1 MKMDRSDA
9 WQYTSRNEPRGY
21 IQPQGLD
28 ELWFHT
34 GTNCNLRCPFC
45 LEGSKPRD
53 NRIEFLTL
61 ADARRFID
69 EALELGVDK
78 FSFTGGEPFVNPE
91 FIPILDA
98 ALEHRPCLVLTNA
111 TEPLMNRMAA
121 VLLLRNRPNPVKFRV
136 SLDHPDPAKH
146 DESRGKGNFEKAL
159 DTLGRLHRA
168 GFGVSIARLML
179 PAEESAAV
187 DNAYAPFFATA
198 GVPEDVPIIKF
209 PEFHRPGALP
219 MGPEITETCMTRY
232 LSAGQ
237 RAAFMC
243 SFSKMIVRKNG
254 QCGVYAC
261 TLVDDVK
268 SYDLGETLHEAM
280 ARRVL
285 LGHHRCYSCFV
296 CGASCSEGK

>member
-1 MKMDRSDA
+1 
-9 WQYTSRNEPRGY
+9 
-21 IQPQGLD
+21 
-28 ELWFHT
+28 
-34 GTNCNLRCPFC
+34 
-45 LEGSKPRD
+45 
-53 NRIEFLTL
+53 
-61 ADARRFID
+61 
-69 EALELGVDK
+69 
-78 FSFTGGEPFVNPE
+78 
-91 FIPILDA
+91 
-98 ALEHRPCLVLTNA
+98 
-111 TEPLMNRMAA
+111 
-121 VLLLRNRPNPVKFRV
+121 
-136 SLDHPDPAKH
+136 
-146 DESRGKGNFEKAL
+146 
-159 DTLGRLHRA
+159 
-168 GFGVSIARLML
+168 
-179 PAEESAAV
+179 
-187 DNAYAPFFATA
+187 
-198 GVPEDVPIIKF
+198 
-209 PEFHRPGALP
+209 